1 MKNSSLLMMAFAI
14 LFSVNLL
21 AQPSDYFDN
30 EPQAMQVAEYIG
42 HKGITTENAHQLYEK
57 AYQQEVLGDYDQAI
71 DLYSQTLMVDN
82 LHHQARFNRARL
94 CYELGR
100 FALAESEFNYL
111 IEQNNLDA
119 EAFEM
124 RGLSRFYNQKYE
136 DAINDFNQAFR
147 IAGKEDILLHRG
159 IALTKMGFYEDAF
172 LDFDKLLK
180 SSPNHAAAMA
190 ARGDVLL
197 ALHRYQ
203 PALHWFDKALNLDE
217 TDAYTYCN
225 RGIANMNLENY
236 EAALY
241 DFDRAIQLDANCRM
255 FLNLAYCYFEMGE
268 VELAKKYGILAMK
281 DNPDNVEVYY
291 LIGLSELG
299 LNMPDLAMESFG
311 IALDADPENVA
322 YLLGQAESYL
332 LMEDYYAAIDN
343 CNTILDKDRNH
354 AEGTEL
360 LQRAF
365 DGLEKFNLENLKMK
379 PMVAKPQFEAETR
392 PQIQQQLE
400 QYAAPQPALI
410 PPVTPET
417 VEENTFYEDPFE
429 N

>member
-1 MKNSSLLMMAFAI
+1 MKNSSHLMMAMAI

-21 AQPSDYFDN
+21 AQPGDYLN
-30 EPQAMQVAEYIG
+30 NQPKAMQVAEYIG
-42 HKGITTENAHQLYEK
+42 QKGITTDNAHQLYEK
-57 AYQQEVLGDYDQAI
+57 AYQHEVLGDYEEAI
-71 DLYSQTLMVDN
+71 EFYSQTLMVDD

-100 FALAESEFNYL
+100 FALAESEFSDML
-111 IEQNNLDA
+111 EQNNLDA

-124 RGLSRFYNQKYE
+124 RGLSRFYNQKYGE
-136 DAINDFNQAFR
+136 AINDFNQAFR
-147 IAGKEDILLHRG
+147 ISGKEDILLHRG

-197 ALHRYQ
+197 ALRRYQ
-203 PALHWFDKALNLDE
+203 PALHWFDKALNINE

-291 LIGLSELG
+291 LIGLAELES
-299 LNMPDLAMESFG
+299 NMPDLAKESFG

-332 LMEDYYAAIDN
+332 LMEDYYAAIEN

-354 AEGTEL
+354 ADGTEL

-365 DGLEKFNLENLKMK
+365 DGLEKFNLENLQTK
-379 PMVAKPQFEAETR
+379 PVVAEPKFEGEPQ
-392 PQIQQQLE
+392 PQLE
-400 QYAAPQPALI
+400 QYGTPQPALI
-410 PPVTPET
+410 PPVMPET
-417 VEENTFYEDPFE
+417 VEENTFYEDPYG